1 MSCSA
6 FPIAWDD
13 TKPKKLCLIKV
24 CVGSLGLIYEKL
36 ESYFLELSLLLLL
49 EDRMKWRIQSL
60 EYDLFRS
67 QPENVY

>member
-1 MSCSA
+1 M
-6 FPIAWDD
+6 
-13 TKPKKLCLIKV
+13 
-24 CVGSLGLIYEKL
+24 GSLGLIYEKL